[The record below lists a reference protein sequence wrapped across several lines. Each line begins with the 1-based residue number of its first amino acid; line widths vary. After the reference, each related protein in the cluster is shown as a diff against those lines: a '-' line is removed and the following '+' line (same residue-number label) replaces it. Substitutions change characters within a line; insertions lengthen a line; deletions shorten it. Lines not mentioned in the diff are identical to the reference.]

1 MPIDPNPSAW
11 AASRYRVGTASK
23 PARKFSVLNAPPHS
37 ITASQAAVKA
47 FGRIPACG
55 SAKYSMKIW
64 TRIGVFRMIS
74 T

>member
-1 MPIDPNPSAW
+1 M
-11 AASRYRVGTASK
+11 
-23 PARKFSVLNAPPHS
+23 LNAPPHS

-47 FGRIPACG
+47 FSRIPACG

>member
-1 MPIDPNPSAW
+1 M
-11 AASRYRVGTASK
+11 
-23 PARKFSVLNAPPHS
+23 LNAPPHS

-47 FGRIPACG
+47 LSRIPACG
-55 SAKYSMKIW
+55 SAKYSMKIC